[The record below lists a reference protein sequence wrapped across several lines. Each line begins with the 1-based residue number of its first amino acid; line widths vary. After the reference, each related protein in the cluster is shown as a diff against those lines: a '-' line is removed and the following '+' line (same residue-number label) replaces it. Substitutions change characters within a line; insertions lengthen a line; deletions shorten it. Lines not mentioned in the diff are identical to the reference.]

1 MSGSAVFPLPTRCEN
16 STILPGKLK
25 VKADDALPFSLLF
38 IFSQILWYSVGLSVI
53 YDVTERIW
61 HWPHLVVAGVYGG
74 MLVASA
80 WLSRRAVK
88 WFSGLTVILLAVVAT
103 VALAKANFHQEFL
116 QGLVAILKSRYI
128 DYCSW
133 FFVMGSSILGCLS
146 VVWIKDDKQVNLA
159 LWVALVS
166 FLLGCAIAIMPEATQ
181 MRSKGADLETI
192 LASQGL
198 TIIWLVYWGMP
209 MRSYGGKGN
218 EGYLNRFI
226 AKYLKL
232 PMRTIILTM
241 GAVSYIFYD
250 WVCQYLATW
259 LQIIWFFAPV
269 VVYFYMQKRRMS
281 AEATSQ

>member
-16 STILPGKLK
+16 LAILPGKLE
-25 VKADDALPFSLLF
+25 VKADDALPFSLIF

-53 YDVTERIW
+53 YDVTERIL
-61 HWPHLVVAGVYGG
+61 HWPHLMVAGAYGG

-80 WLSRRAVK
+80 WLSRRLVK
-88 WFSGLTVILLAVVAT
+88 WFSALTVVLLVGVAA
-103 VALAKANFHQEFL
+103 VALAKANYNLAFL
-116 QGLVAILKSRYI
+116 QGLVAILQSRYI

-146 VVWIKDDKQVNLA
+146 VVWIKDDKKINLA
-159 LWVALVS
+159 LWVALMS
-166 FLLGCAIAIMPEATQ
+166 FLLGCAIAIMPEATL
-181 MRSKGADLETI
+181 MRAKGADLETI

-198 TIIWLVYWGMP
+198 TIVWLVYWGMP
-209 MRSYGGKGN
+209 MKSYGQKGN
-218 EGYLNRFI
+218 EGYLNKLI

-250 WVCQYLATW
+250 WACQYLATW

-269 VVYFYMQKRRMS
+269 VVYFYMQKRRM
-281 AEATSQ
+281 AQA